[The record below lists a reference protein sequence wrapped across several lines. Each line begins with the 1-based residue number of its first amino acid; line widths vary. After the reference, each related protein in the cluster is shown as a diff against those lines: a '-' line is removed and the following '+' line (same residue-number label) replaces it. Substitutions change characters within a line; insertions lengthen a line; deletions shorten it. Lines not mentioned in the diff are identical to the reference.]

1 MELDTPLVL
10 KLRQHLIDVA
20 PSSRVPVLINET
32 AAGAA
37 LQGSPEEDAIVDRF
51 RPFAQLFYLV
61 ASADGEIDEDER
73 HVMRGAFESLTAG
86 RVGPG
91 RLLGLEAE
99 LMGQAAAYDREQLL
113 EQVCSAL
120 SRDREDAELAF
131 TLAAVVA
138 AANRQVE
145 HHEVQLVD
153 QLATWLGLSARRA
166 SELLKV
172 DQRRSLPPRPSAL

>member
-1 MELDTPLVL
+1 
-10 KLRQHLIDVA
+10 
-20 PSSRVPVLINET
+20 
-32 AAGAA
+32 
-37 LQGSPEEDAIVDRF
+37 
-51 RPFAQLFYLV
+51 
-61 ASADGEIDEDER
+61 
-73 HVMRGAFESLTAG
+73 
-86 RVGPG
+86 
-91 RLLGLEAE
+91 
-99 LMGQAAAYDREQLL
+99 MGQAAAYDREQLL

>member
-10 KLRQHLIDVA
+10 KLREHLIDVA
-20 PSSRVPVLINET
+20 PSSRGPILIRESE
-32 AAGAA
+32 AATLA
-37 LQGSPEEDAIVDRF
+37 GSPEEDAIVDRF

-86 RVGPG
+86 RVGRG

-99 LMGQAAAYDREQLL
+99 LLEQAAAYDREQLL

-138 AANRQVE
+138 AANRRVE
-145 HHEVQLVD
+145 RHEVQLVD
-153 QLATWLGLSARRA
+153 QLAAWLGLSARRA
-166 SELLKV
+166 AELLKV
-172 DQRRSLPPRPSAL
+172 DQRRSLPPRPNAL

>member
-10 KLRQHLIDVA
+10 KLREHLIEVA
-20 PSSRVPVLINET
+20 PSSRGPVLAREDQRDN
-32 AAGAA
+32 
-37 LQGSPEEDAIVDRF
+37 GSPEESAIVDRF

-86 RVGPG
+86 RVDRA

-99 LMGQAAAYDREQLL
+99 LMGQAAACDREQLL
-113 EQVCSAL
+113 EEVCSVL

-138 AANRQVE
+138 VANRQVE

-153 QLATWLGLSARRA
+153 QLGSWLGVSQRRA
-166 SELLKV
+166 AELLRV
-172 DQRRSLPPRPSAL
+172 GQRRSLPPRSST

>member
-10 KLRQHLIDVA
+10 KLRQHLIEVA
-20 PSSRVPVLINET
+20 PSSRGPALIRESGAEVPR
-32 AAGAA
+32 
-37 LQGSPEEDAIVDRF
+37 GSPEEDAIVDRF

-86 RVGPG
+86 RVGAQ
-91 RLLGLEAE
+91 RIFGLEAE
-99 LMGQAAAYDREQLL
+99 LMTQAAAYDREHLL

-138 AANRQVE
+138 AANRHVE
-145 HHEVQLVD
+145 RHEAQLVD
-153 QLATWLGLSARRA
+153 QLASWLGVSARRA
-166 SELLKV
+166 AELLKV
-172 DQRRSLPPRPSAL
+172 DQRRSLPPPPSAL

>member
-20 PSSRVPVLINET
+20 PSSRVPVLISET

-86 RVGPG
+86 RVGLG